1 MRHTNTPRRL
11 LISVSFTTLLPV
23 SAMAQDAIAPDPSI
37 GIVGMHADPI
47 DEPLVTDRPDFTE
60 STLAVPL
67 GRVQIEAGLTFT
79 RDGAGGGE
87 HAESFEASEV
97 LLRVGLV
104 RGFELRIGAPNYAW
118 EDDGSAELDGLTDM
132 GIGFKL
138 ELGEQSGVRPSLAVL
153 GELSIPT
160 GDLEFTSDEVD
171 PTVLL
176 AWAYDIGES
185 GWSVAG
191 NVGASSVSD
200 GSGDRFEEFSS
211 SLAMGIPL
219 TGSLGAYAEYY
230 GFYRHD
236 AGAGPEHYFNAGLT
250 HLINNNTQ
258 LDFRAGLGLNGTAD
272 DFFTGAGVSFRF

>member
-1 MRHTNTPRRL
+1 MHNTL
-11 LISVSFTTLLPV
+11 ALKFLMISASLMTIHPAPAF
-23 SAMAQDAIAPDPSI
+23 AQDGSEPEPAI
-37 GIVGMHADPI
+37 GIMGIHADPI

-79 RDGAGGGE
+79 RDGAGGGR
-87 HAESFEASEV
+87 HAESFEAPEA
-97 LLRVGLV
+97 LLRVGLI
-104 RGFELRIGAPNYAW
+104 RGFELRIGAPSYAW

-138 ELGEQSGVRPSLAVL
+138 ELGEQSGARPSLALL

-160 GDLEFTSDEVD
+160 GDREFTSDEVD
-171 PTVLL
+171 PTVIV
-176 AWAYDIGES
+176 AWAYDLGES

-191 NVGASSVSD
+191 NVGASSISD
-200 GSGDRFEEFSS
+200 SSGDRFEEFSS
-211 SLAMGIPL
+211 SLALGIPL

-236 AGAGPEHYFNAGLT
+236 AGAGPEHYFNAGLN
-250 HLINNNTQ
+250 HLIDNNTQ
-258 LDFRAGLGLNGTAD
+258 LDFRVGLGLNGNAD